1 MSSLTVEQFKT
12 ELKIR
17 SDIIF
22 NMDDDDLTA
31 IINMSLRR
39 FSGDFPKLKWSYSN
53 AVVDNQVLY
62 DYPTNA
68 VKIIN
73 LRDSASKEV
82 IDFTIEEDDSESD
95 GDQIRPGSISG
106 NSFDEMLES
115 NFYDSPLVFVT
126 SSIVTGYSNFDIEY
140 ALLQTIATI
149 NDRSLEAL
157 SLHVEYLAYGI
168 EANKASQAAS
178 VEATNTPE
186 SLTDSDAD
194 GSTTTVKYTTQM
206 NLAKGYRISAG
217 EMLKEYK
224 ALVINVPYGGRA

>member
-1 MSSLTVEQFKT
+1 MSSLSLSEFKD

-22 NMDDDDLTA
+22 NMDDDDLTT
-31 IINMSLRR
+31 IIDIALRR

-62 DYPTNA
+62 DYPANA
-68 VKIIN
+68 VKIIS
-73 LRDSASKEV
+73 LRDSASKEA

-115 NFYDSPLVFVT
+115 TFYDSPLVGVT
-126 SSIVTGYSNFDIEY
+126 STIVMGYSNFDIEY
-140 ALLQTIATI
+140 AILQTISSI

-157 SLHVEYLAYGI
+157 SFYVEYLAYGI

-194 GSTTTVKYTTQM
+194 GSTTTVRYTTKM
-206 NLAKGYRISAG
+206 NLARSYRTSGAM
-217 EMLKEYK
+217 MLSEYK
-224 ALVINVPYGGRA
+224 ALIINVPYGGRA